1 MTEDLFTRKQ
11 IENAV
16 MLAADLYQGMYNSPA
31 FAMRAPK
38 NLRPQCK
45 ALGSDASLVEVIGSA
60 ASLVEEL

>member
-11 IENAV
+11 MENAV

-45 ALGSDASLVEVIGSA
+45 ALGLPLRSSKRSA
-60 ASLVEEL
+60 LPLGLSK